1 MLNTGRILPTN
12 STSIT
17 GSMTNAMQDLSAA
30 TFCVPIVDKH
40 SPLAYAIIN
49 DVRWNDKVAQHSG
62 IETVWRYVLK
72 KAYVIEGC
80 SIVKKPKV

>member
-1 MLNTGRILPTN
+1 
-12 STSIT
+12 
-17 GSMTNAMQDLSAA
+17 MTNAVQDLSPA
-30 TFCVPIVDKH
+30 TFCVPIVNKH

-49 DVRWNDKVAQHSG
+49 DVHWNDKIAQHSG